1 MTRLL
6 ISIFVFAALAAA
18 QEKTKTDKLTVPLS
32 DPAQP
37 ATVKV
42 RLVSGS
48 ITVTAGSDPQVVVD
62 AEPLPGPGAGRVKD
76 DTPAGMH
83 RIDSAGR
90 GFKVEENHNVVV
102 IGTERAGRRV
112 NLLIQVPENASIDV
126 ETTNGSIALTN
137 VSGAVSARTS
147 NGSVTVRVDHPSP
160 DKPMSLSS
168 LNGKIDVTIPAD
180 TKARLL
186 LKATNGAIY
195 SDFDVKIEPDGTRS
209 INGGGPDYSFQTTNG
224 AILIHSKAK

>member
-6 ISIFVFAALAAA
+6 ISIFVFAAFAAA
-18 QEKTKTDKLTVPLS
+18 QEKTKTDKLMVPLS

-42 RLVSGS
+42 RLVSGN

-62 AEPLPGPGAGRVKD
+62 AEPLPGPVAGRAKD
-76 DTPAGMH
+76 DIPAGMH

-90 GFKVEENHNVVV
+90 GFKAEEDHNVVM
-102 IGTERAGRRV
+102 IGTERASRRV
-112 NLLIQVPENASIDV
+112 NFLIQVPPNASLDV

-137 VSGAVSARTS
+137 LSGGISARTS
-147 NGSVTVRVDHPSP
+147 NGSVTVRLDHPPP

-186 LKATNGAIY
+186 LKANHGAIY

-209 INGGGPDYSFQTTNG
+209 INGGGPDYSFQTTSG
-224 AILIHSKAK
+224 AILVHSKAK